1 MHPFPIQSGTNERH
15 KLRNRPLPI
24 ALADYIETTDL
35 PQAQLPDEYR
45 YASLP
50 LCIIDAVFSIGVR
63 YETTRATVERFC
75 RNTGWSKF
83 AESREGRGAGTNSIK
98 ELLKLYEGLSCE
110 ELAVSLFG
118 NRQRTSAK
126 SGILKA
132 DAVRLF
138 AAALREAKIESFA
151 DLTPS
156 SIELAEALVLNLPG
170 QSSGI
175 SFDYFQMLAG
185 NDNLVKPDRMVQR
198 YVAHAVGMPSDPSPR
213 LTGALVR
220 LAARELSSRGHDW
233 SPLSLDYAIWVRQRS
248 ASKASADPIRR

>member
-1 MHPFPIQSGTNERH
+1 MKDNHHPTV
-15 KLRNRPLPI
+15 
-24 ALADYIETTDL
+24 LADYIAATKLPKTT
-35 PQAQLPDEYR
+35 LPDEYK

-63 YETTRATVERFC
+63 YETTQATVERFC
-75 RNTGWSKF
+75 RNTGWRKF
-83 AESREGRGAGTNSIK
+83 AESREERGAGANSNRD
-98 ELLKLYEGLSCE
+98 LLDLFEGLSGE
-110 ELAVSLFG
+110 DLAISFFG

-132 DAVRLF
+132 EAVRLF
-138 AAALREAKIESFA
+138 AAALREAKIENFA

-156 SIELAEALVLNLPG
+156 SIELSEALVLNLPG

-198 YVAHAVGMPSDPSPR
+198 FVAQAVGMPSEPSPR

-220 LAARELSSRGHDW
+220 LAARELSSRGYSW
-233 SPLSLDYAIWVRQRS
+233 TPLSLDYAIWVHQRS
-248 ASKASADPIRR
+248 ADKANTDVVDD